1 MSLERKDFR
10 GKLDPAWHDLMR
22 AVADAEHKSDG
33 EWIEELILRELKQ
46 RVHVAS
52 VIAEAAQRAGIAGN
66 SREKPGRAGKD
77 AA

>member
-33 EWIEELILRELKQ
+33 EWIEELILRELQQ

-52 VIAEAAQRAGIAGN
+52 VIADAARRAGISGN
-66 SREKPGRAGKD
+66 GREKPGKAGREV
-77 AA
+77 A